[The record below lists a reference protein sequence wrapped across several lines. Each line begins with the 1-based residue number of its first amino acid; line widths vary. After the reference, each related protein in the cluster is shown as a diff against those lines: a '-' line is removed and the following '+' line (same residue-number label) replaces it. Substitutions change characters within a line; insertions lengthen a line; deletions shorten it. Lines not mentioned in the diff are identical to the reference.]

1 MAMTLRRKLMKK
13 SVVVL
18 VALAVLAGN
27 AMATYML
34 ARGASVIKP
43 LQFVGYVAAGFSRT
57 TQMYNDTTGKYE
69 ALPSDAQ
76 TSTVSAD
83 VLVGFCPLSKLEV
96 LAVAPVVSK
105 SKGASSQFGLGD
117 ASLMLRYGLLGGV
130 LPVKATLAAA
140 VMMPTS
146 AKDLVLSLGDRTL
159 DIGLGA
165 SAQTAKIGPMV
176 AHARLGY
183 WINGKTND
191 TTKVGNQFEYVVF
204 PDFALG
210 RKASVFVT
218 VSGAIKADDV
228 ISGARNVLNGAGQH
242 SIGGGFTWNP
252 AGPLWLKPKV
262 AVPLA
267 AISKGG
273 SIPDFTIGLDLWAVV
288 P

>member
-1 MAMTLRRKLMKK
+1 MKK
-13 SVVVL
+13 LTVMAL
-18 VALAVLAGN
+18 VLAVMAGN

-43 LQFVGYVAAGFSRT
+43 LQFVGYVASGYSRT
-57 TQMYNDTTGKYE
+57 TQKYDTLQEKYV
-69 ALPSDAQ
+69 ALPDSER

-83 VLVGFCPLSKLEV
+83 VIVGLCPLSKLEV

-105 SKGASSQFGLGD
+105 STGGKSALGLGD

-130 LPVKATLAAA
+130 LPVKVTLAAA

-146 AKDLVLSLGDRTL
+146 AKDAIVKLGDRTL
-159 DIGLGA
+159 DVGLGA

-191 TTKVGNQFEYVVF
+191 TTKVGNLFEYVVF
-204 PDFALG
+204 PDIALG
-210 RKASVFVT
+210 KKASVFVT
-218 VSGAIKADDV
+218 LSGVMAADNVVSGVKDAL
-228 ISGARNVLNGAGQH
+228 SGAGQH
-242 SIGGGFTWNP
+242 SVGGGFTWNP
-252 AGPLWLKPKV
+252 VGPLWLKPKV

-267 AISKGG
+267 AMSKGG
-273 SIPDFTIGLDLWAVV
+273 AIPNFTVGLDLWAVL

>member
-1 MAMTLRRKLMKK
+1 MKK
-13 SVVVL
+13 LTVMAL
-18 VALAVLAGN
+18 VLAVMAGN
-27 AMATYML
+27 ASATYML
-34 ARGASVIKP
+34 SRGASVIKP
-43 LQFVGYVAAGFSRT
+43 LQFVGYVASGFSRT
-57 TQMYNDTTGKYE
+57 TQTYDDPTGKYV
-69 ALPSDAQ
+69 ALPDSLQ
-76 TSTVSAD
+76 TSTLSAD
-83 VLVGFCPLSKLEV
+83 VIVGLCPLSKLEV

-105 SKGASSQFGLGD
+105 NQGASSAFGLGD

-130 LPVKATLAAA
+130 LPVKVTLAAA
-140 VMMPTS
+140 IMMPTS

-159 DIGLGA
+159 DVGLGA
-165 SAQTAKIGPMV
+165 AAQTAKIGPMV

-210 RKASVFVT
+210 KKASFFVT
-218 VSGAIKADDV
+218 LSGTMKADNAVSGVKQAL
-228 ISGARNVLNGAGQH
+228 SGAGQH
-242 SIGGGFTWNP
+242 SVGLGMTWNP

-267 AISKGG
+267 AMSKGG
-273 SIPDFTIGLDLWAVV
+273 AIPNFTIGLDLWAVI

>member
-1 MAMTLRRKLMKK
+1 M
-13 SVVVL
+13 
-18 VALAVLAGN
+18 AGN

-34 ARGASVIKP
+34 TRGASVVKP

-57 TQMYNDTTGKYE
+57 TQTYDTLQKKYVV
-69 ALPSDAQ
+69 LPSDAQ
-76 TSTVSAD
+76 TSTLSAD
-83 VLVGFCPLSKLEV
+83 VIVGFCPLSKLEV

-105 SKGASSQFGLGD
+105 SKGANSQFGLGD
-117 ASLMLRYGLLGGV
+117 ASLMLRYGLLGGI
-130 LPVKATLAAA
+130 LPVKVTLAAA

-204 PDFALG
+204 PDFLLG
-210 RKASVFVT
+210 KKGSVFAT
-218 VSGAIKADDV
+218 LSGTLKADDV
-228 ISGARNVLNGAGQH
+228 VSGAKNALSGAGQH
-242 SIGGGFTWNP
+242 SVGGGFTWNP
-252 AGPLWLKPKV
+252 AGPLWLKAKA

-267 AISKGG
+267 AMSKGG
-273 SIPDFTIGLDLWAVV
+273 SIPNFAIGLDLWAVL

>member
-1 MAMTLRRKLMKK
+1 MKK
-13 SVVVL
+13 LVVMAVVL
-18 VALAVLAGN
+18 TAIAGN
-27 AMATYML
+27 ATATYML

-43 LQFVGYVAAGFSRT
+43 LQFVGYVASGFSRT
-57 TQMYNDTTGKYE
+57 TQTYDDSTGKYV
-69 ALPSDAQ
+69 ALPDSLQ
-76 TSTVSAD
+76 TSTLSAD
-83 VLVGFCPLSKLEV
+83 VIVGLCPLSKLEV

-105 SKGASSQFGLGD
+105 SKGSASQFGLGD
-117 ASLMLRYGLLGGV
+117 ASLMLRYGLLGGI
-130 LPVKATLAAA
+130 LPVKVTLAAA
-140 VMMPTS
+140 IMMPTS
-146 AKDLVLSLGDRTL
+146 AKNLVLSLGDRTL
-159 DIGLGA
+159 DVGLGA

-210 RKASVFVT
+210 KKASFFVT
-218 VSGAIKADDV
+218 LSGTLKADDV
-228 ISGARNVLNGAGQH
+228 VSGAKNALSGAGQH
-242 SIGGGFTWNP
+242 SVGGGFTWNP

-273 SIPDFTIGLDLWAVV
+273 SVPNFTIGLDLWAVL